1 MKTVFIGV
9 SVLAIAIVVAFIYL
23 GIQSRAG
30 SAPGISAMQLQACT
44 DKPNCVFSDAAAD
57 SAAYIA
63 PLTFAKGQ
71 EDATWVKLVDSISAE
86 GGDIT
91 MNAPP
96 YLAATFRSKLFG
108 FVDDLECLI
117 DQDEGVVHI
126 RAGARVGH
134 SDLDVNRKRVERLRE
149 GVSH

>member
-1 MKTVFIGV
+1 MKTVLVGV
-9 SVLAIAIVVAFIYL
+9 GVLAIAVVIAFIYL
-23 GIQSRAG
+23 GIQSRTGSPPGMAG
-30 SAPGISAMQLQACT
+30 MQLQACS
-44 DKPNCVFSDAAAD
+44 DKPNCVSSDALPSSEAH
-57 SAAYIA
+57 IA
-63 PLTFAKGQ
+63 PLAFANGQ

-117 DQDEGVVHI
+117 DQKEGVVHI
-126 RAGARVGH
+126 RAAARVGH
-134 SDLDVNRKRVERLRE
+134 SDLHVNRERVERLRE
-149 GVSH
+149 RLSH